1 MTDFFLFSFISIL
14 HLLSVFF
21 FLPIL
26 ATFVSKM
33 DTRHGGVE

>member
-1 MTDFFLFSFISIL
+1 MKDFSFISIL
-14 HLLSVFF
+14 QHLLSVF